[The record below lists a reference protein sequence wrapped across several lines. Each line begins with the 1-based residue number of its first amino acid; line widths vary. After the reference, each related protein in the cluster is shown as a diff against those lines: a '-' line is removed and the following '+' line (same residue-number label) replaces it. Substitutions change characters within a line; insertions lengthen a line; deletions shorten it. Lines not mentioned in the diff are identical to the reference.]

1 MSFCPLW
8 SDSVTLV
15 LATREWGGLGNEYER
30 GLLPVSGEG
39 PHASDNSPGETK
51 LHLFRCALLVNVA
64 RGLVVKP
71 AISSFEH
78 GGHTEIGER

>member
-1 MSFCPLW
+1 MNMNGDFF
-8 SDSVTLV
+8 
-15 LATREWGGLGNEYER
+15 
-30 GLLPVSGEG
+30 PVSGEG

-78 GGHTEIGER
+78 GGHTEIGKGKGTVKAKVF